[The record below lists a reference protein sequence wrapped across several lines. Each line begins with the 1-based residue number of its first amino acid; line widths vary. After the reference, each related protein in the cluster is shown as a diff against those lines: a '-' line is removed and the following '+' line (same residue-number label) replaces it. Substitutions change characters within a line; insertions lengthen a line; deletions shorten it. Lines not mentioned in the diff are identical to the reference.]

1 MAAVREALADGTID
15 AVATDHAPHSSVEKD
30 VEFEQAASGMIG
42 LETALGPCLELV
54 HGNLMTPMALFAR
67 MSTAPAKILGLP
79 GGTLRARLG
88 GGRDGGGSAGRHGCA
103 IPAAS
108 ARARAIRRLAG
119 APCAAGLC
127 SPSLPETS
135 HSQRRSSLAD
145 DAQNTSPAP
154 ALLALED
161 GSVYRGTAFGAA
173 ADQAGELVFNTAIT
187 GYQEILTDPSYRG
200 QIVMMTAPEIG
211 NVGVNLED
219 YESVHPFC
227 AGFVVRNLARACRAG
242 APKETCAEFMA
253 KHGVAGIAGIDTRAI
268 TRRLRIGGAQRA
280 LITRNVAD
288 PAAAVERARKH
299 PSLEGRDLVKE
310 VTSAK
315 PYAWNEGMWQTPG
328 SRKNESPVRHRVVA
342 YDFGIKRGILRRL
355 RRPRVAA
362 LPVVP
367 AQTSAKDVLAQK
379 PDGIF
384 LSNGPGDP
392 AAVDLCRRGHGRALR
407 SGRPM
412 FGICL
417 GHQILGLALGGK
429 TYKLK
434 FGHHGANHPVMDLTT
449 RKVEITSQNHGFA
462 VDVDSLAGKAVLTH
476 VNLNDNTVE
485 GMRHDRLP
493 IFSVQ
498 YHPEASPGPNDPS
511 YLFDRFV
518 KADGRSSAVT
528 TTEPSARRWDPGLI
542 HTLLDELA
550 SELRRARPSGGHHGS
565 ARGLLHPLGQ
575 GLRG

>member
-1 MAAVREALADGTID
+1 M
-15 AVATDHAPHSSVEKD
+15 
-30 VEFEQAASGMIG
+30 
-42 LETALGPCLELV
+42 
-54 HGNLMTPMALFAR
+54 
-67 MSTAPAKILGLP
+67 
-79 GGTLRARLG
+79 
-88 GGRDGGGSAGRHGCA
+88 
-103 IPAAS
+103 
-108 ARARAIRRLAG
+108 
-119 APCAAGLC
+119 
-127 SPSLPETS
+127 
-135 HSQRRSSLAD
+135 AD
-145 DAQNTSPAP
+145 DAEKNSPAP

-161 GSVYRGTAFGAA
+161 GSVYQGTAFGAA

-219 YESVHPFC
+219 NESVHPFC
-227 AGFVVRNLARACRAG
+227 AGFVVRNLASRVSNWRAQESLG
-242 APKETCAEFMA
+242 DFMA
-253 KHGVAGIAGIDTRAI
+253 KHGVAGIAGIDTRAV
-268 TRRLRIGGAQRA
+268 TRRLRMGGAQRA

-315 PYAWNEGMWQTPG
+315 PYDWNEGLWQTPG
-328 SRKNESPVRHRVVA
+328 SPRMDPPVRHRVVA
-342 YDFGIKRGILRRL
+342 YDYGIKRGILRRL
-355 RRPRVAA
+355 RATGCSVS
-362 LPVVP
+362 VVP

-392 AAVDLCRRGHGRALR
+392 AAVTYAVEAAAELCRV
-407 SGRPM
+407 GRPI

-476 VNLNDNTVE
+476 INLNDNTVE

-518 KADGRSSAVT
+518 KLMDEAGR
-528 TTEPSARRWDPGLI
+528 
-542 HTLLDELA
+542 
-550 SELRRARPSGGHHGS
+550 
-565 ARGLLHPLGQ
+565 
-575 GLRG
+575 

>member
-1 MAAVREALADGTID
+1 M
-15 AVATDHAPHSSVEKD
+15 
-30 VEFEQAASGMIG
+30 
-42 LETALGPCLELV
+42 
-54 HGNLMTPMALFAR
+54 
-67 MSTAPAKILGLP
+67 
-79 GGTLRARLG
+79 
-88 GGRDGGGSAGRHGCA
+88 
-103 IPAAS
+103 
-108 ARARAIRRLAG
+108 
-119 APCAAGLC
+119 
-127 SPSLPETS
+127 
-135 HSQRRSSLAD
+135 AD
-145 DAQNTSPAP
+145 DAQNLPPAP

-173 ADQAGELVFNTAIT
+173 EDQAGELVFNTAST

-211 NVGVNLED
+211 NVGVNRED
-219 YESVHPFC
+219 CESVHPFC
-227 AGFVVRNLARACRAG
+227 AGFVVRNLASRVSNWRAQESL
-242 APKETCAEFMA
+242 PDFMA
-253 KHGVAGIAGIDTRAI
+253 KHGVAGISGVDTRAI

-280 LITRNVAD
+280 LITRKVAD
-288 PAAAVERARKH
+288 PAAAVERARRH

-315 PYAWNEGMWQTPG
+315 PYDWNEGLWQTPG
-328 SRKNESPVRHRVVA
+328 THKSDPPVRQRVVA

-355 RRPRVAA
+355 RSAGCSVA
-362 LPVVP
+362 VVP
-367 AQTSAKDVLAQK
+367 AQTPAKDVLAQK
-379 PDGIF
+379 PDGVF

-392 AAVDLCRRGHGRALR
+392 AAVTYAVAAAAELCRA
-407 SGRPM
+407 GRPM

-434 FGHHGANHPVMDLTT
+434 FGHHGANHPVMDLST

-462 VDVDSLAGKAVLTH
+462 VDVGSLTGKAVLTH
-476 VNLNDNTVE
+476 INLNDNTVE

-518 KADGRSSAVT
+518 KLMD
-528 TTEPSARRWDPGLI
+528 EARR
-542 HTLLDELA
+542 
-550 SELRRARPSGGHHGS
+550 
-565 ARGLLHPLGQ
+565 
-575 GLRG
+575 

>member
-1 MAAVREALADGTID
+1 
-15 AVATDHAPHSSVEKD
+15 
-30 VEFEQAASGMIG
+30 
-42 LETALGPCLELV
+42 
-54 HGNLMTPMALFAR
+54 
-67 MSTAPAKILGLP
+67 
-79 GGTLRARLG
+79 
-88 GGRDGGGSAGRHGCA
+88 
-103 IPAAS
+103 
-108 ARARAIRRLAG
+108 
-119 APCAAGLC
+119 
-127 SPSLPETS
+127 
-135 HSQRRSSLAD
+135 
-145 DAQNTSPAP
+145 
-154 ALLALED
+154 LALED
-161 GSVYRGTAFGAA
+161 GSVYRGIAFGAL

-211 NVGVNLED
+211 NVGVNPED
-219 YESVHPFC
+219 DESVHPFC
-227 AGFVVRNLARACRAG
+227 AGFVVRNLASRVSNYRAQESL
-242 APKETCAEFMA
+242 PDFMT
-253 KHGVAGIAGIDTRAI
+253 KHGVAGIAGIDTRAV

-280 LITRNVAD
+280 LITRDVAD
-288 PAAAVERARKH
+288 ATAAVERARKH

-315 PYAWNEGMWQTPG
+315 PYDWNQGQWQTPG
-328 SRKNESPVRHRVVA
+328 NAKSDPPVRHRVVA

-355 RRPRVAA
+355 RATGCSVQ
-362 LPVVP
+362 VVP
-367 AQTSAKDVLAQK
+367 AHTSAKDVLALK

-392 AAVDLCRRGHGRALR
+392 AAVTYAVEATAELCRA
-407 SGRPM
+407 GRPM

-476 VNLNDNTVE
+476 INLNDNTVE

-518 KADGRSSAVT
+518 KLMDEAGR
-528 TTEPSARRWDPGLI
+528 
-542 HTLLDELA
+542 
-550 SELRRARPSGGHHGS
+550 
-565 ARGLLHPLGQ
+565 
-575 GLRG
+575 